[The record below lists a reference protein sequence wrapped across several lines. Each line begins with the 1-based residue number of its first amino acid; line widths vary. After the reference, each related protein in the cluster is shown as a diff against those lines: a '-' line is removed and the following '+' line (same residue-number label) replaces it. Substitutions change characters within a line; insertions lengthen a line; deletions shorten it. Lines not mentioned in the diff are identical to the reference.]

1 MSIAKVKNSVALLRI
16 SIGFIYLWF
25 GVLKFFAGVSPAEVL
40 AKDTIALLT
49 FNLIPGQ
56 VSILLLAVW
65 EVIIGV
71 LLMAGLFI
79 RPIFW
84 LVIIHMIC
92 TFMPLV
98 LLPDVSFTGPGA
110 LTLVGQ
116 YIIKNV
122 VVISALWVVRVTNEK
137 TETKF

>member
-65 EVIIGV
+65 EVFIGV

-110 LTLVGQ
+110 LTLVGP

-122 VVISALWVVRVTNEK
+122 VVISALWVVRVTNEEM
-137 TETKF
+137 ETKF